1 MKNFF
6 KKIGKGLKN
15 LGKGIK
21 NVFNSKIG
29 RIIGTI
35 ALAAA
40 MPYLF
45 NAFASTGAGAAVGPG
60 VSVTGSAT
68 AGTAST
74 TLGASASLPAGTIA
88 QPSATAL
95 SEGAKQLAVQAGD
108 TATKFAKTISNTS
121 ELLQA
126 GNEVSKN
133 ALSLIGDASSI
144 TDAVKLTSSPTNLT
158 STTLESMA
166 TSGDVLTKE
175 ELITQNFN
183 AALENKNIPLDSFSA
198 KEAELAT
205 TYGDN
210 AYTAKDFYTLDQQGT
225 LGRRLSA
232 DKVARGQYE
241 YLFQSGTGDAASMQ
255 IVDGRMT
262 GLAGE
267 TNVAA
272 DALGMD
278 PSGLKASPQHSSVGA
293 ALSAGKGPV
302 EKMANVAKHFLD
314 MDIAQ
319 ATGYEGPLSGASVV
333 GTATT
338 GASLLSQMQPEEEL
352 SFGSS
357 NYGPQIQA
365 QELQSSAREVTMAPP
380 IQPITMNMQEEL
392 FASSN
397 PAQLMS
403 SIRAKAGQSQ
413 LYGGLFNFGTANVS

>member
-29 RIIGTI
+29 RVIGTI
-35 ALAAA
+35 ALAAT

-45 NAFASTGAGAAVGPG
+45 NAFVGSGGLGGAAVTTGPG
-60 VSVTGSAT
+60 S
-68 AGTAST
+68 
-74 TLGASASLPAGTIA
+74 TLGVSTSLPAGTIA

-126 GNEVSKN
+126 GSEVSKN
-133 ALSLIGDASSI
+133 ALNLIGDASSI

-183 AALENKNIPLDSFSA
+183 SALKNKGIDTNIFTA
-198 KEAELAT
+198 KEKQLAT

-232 DKVARGQYE
+232 DKVARSQYE

-272 DALGMD
+272 DALGLD
-278 PSGLKASPQHSSVGA
+278 PSGLKASTQHSSVGA

-319 ATGYEGPLSGASVV
+319 ATAMKALCLEH
-333 GTATT
+333 
-338 GASLLSQMQPEEEL
+338 LL
-352 SFGSS
+352 
-357 NYGPQIQA
+357 
-365 QELQSSAREVTMAPP
+365 
-380 IQPITMNMQEEL
+380 
-392 FASSN
+392 
-397 PAQLMS
+397 
-403 SIRAKAGQSQ
+403 
-413 LYGGLFNFGTANVS
+413 